1 MTIVL
6 GNRIREIEMGLR
18 RYSMKSYRSKVMAT
32 LLRDEGML
40 FVRSQLNIQVIDSGE
55 YSNMMGANRSQ

>member
-32 LLRDEGML
+32 LLRDEGIL
-40 FVRSQLNIQVIDSGE
+40 FVRSQLNIQILDSGE
-55 YSNMMGANRSQ
+55 YSNMMGVNRSQ